1 MVGWKARRCFDAG
14 GRGNPVLKGK
24 WKADGWA
31 LGNGE
36 SANGRSGEWAKRR
49 RPNDCEGEKLGAPG
63 FSSYRARRFSRGR
76 RGIAVSPFRRF
87 AVSHPAPKFWIVAP
101 ALRASHRLLYPL

>member
-1 MVGWKARRCFDAG
+1 MR
-14 GRGNPVLKGK
+14 
-24 WKADGWA
+24 
-31 LGNGE
+31 NGE
-36 SANGRSGEWAKRR
+36 TANGRNGEWAKRR

-76 RGIAVSPFRRF
+76 RGIAVSPFRRL